1 MKLNDPATIQK
12 FKTWFWGALAFGF
25 LLVVT
30 IFILIGLEFFGP
42 LPTFKELENPKSNVA
57 SEVISDDNI
66 VLGNIYKEYR
76 SFVDY
81 NEISPNVINALIATE
96 DVRFH
101 NHSGIDFKGLGRVMF
116 KTVLF
121 AQRSAG
127 GGSTITQQ
135 LAKNLFPRDISS
147 KQNVFVRTAK
157 LIITKF
163 KEWITAVK
171 LERNY
176 TKEEIAAMYLNVV
189 EFGSNSFGIK
199 AAAKTFFNTTP
210 DSLTIDQAA
219 LLVGVVNAPTRYSP
233 VRNPENA
240 KQRRNVVLGQM
251 LKYGYINQ
259 EQFDS
264 ISKLPIVLKYQAQD
278 HNQGTATYFRE
289 MLRLFMTASK
299 PNPKRYW
306 SQQLYREDSLLW
318 ETNPLYGWCNK
329 NTKPDGTPYNVYTD
343 GLKIY
348 TTVNSRMQ
356 RYAEEAL
363 AEHLKN
369 DLQPAL
375 DKEIKARGGRIFYD
389 ITPEQADHIIYLA
402 MRQTQRYRGLVA
414 SGASRDSIMANFNEK
429 IPMRVFSWKGERDTL
444 MSPLDSIRYYKRFLR
459 SSFMAMDP
467 HNGHVKAYVGGPDFK
482 HFKYDMVRQGKRQ
495 VGSTIK
501 PFLYTLAMQEG
512 YSPCTKVPN
521 VTQTFVVGDTIW
533 APKNSGSTKYDG
545 QMVTLKWGLSNSV
558 NNISA
563 WIMKQFAPSAVVEMI
578 HQLGIKSYI
587 EPVPSIILG
596 TFEFSLYEMV
606 GAYGTYVNKGVQVE
620 PIFVTRIE
628 DKNGNVLAT
637 FNTKKNEAIS
647 EQTAYLMVNLL
658 ESVVNQ
664 GTGVRLRLKYQLPGK
679 IGGKTGTTQHHSDGW
694 FMGVTPNLVA
704 GVWTGAEDRSVH
716 FQNLAL
722 GQGANMALPIFGLFM
737 QKVYA
742 DPSLGI
748 SPNDDWQRPI
758 LPGNISINCENETNY
773 EINEIEIY

>member
-135 LAKNLFPRDISS
+135 LAKNLFPRDISG
-147 KQNVFVRTAK
+147 KQNVLVRTAK
-157 LIITKF
+157 LVISKF

-199 AAAKTFFNTTP
+199 AAAKTFFDTTP
-210 DSLTIDQAA
+210 DSLSIEQAA

-240 KQRRNVVLGQM
+240 KHRRNVVLGQM
-251 LKYGYINQ
+251 RKYGYITQ
-259 EQFDS
+259 QQFDS
-264 ISKLPIVLKYQAQD
+264 ISQLPIVLKYKSQD

-289 MLRLFMTASK
+289 MLRLFITASK

-306 SQQLYREDSLLW
+306 SHQMYHEDSLLW

-375 DKEIKARGGRIFYD
+375 DKEIKARGGKIFYD
-389 ITPEQADHIIYLA
+389 ITPEQADHIIYMA

-414 SGASRDSIMANFNEK
+414 SGASRDSIMVNFNEK
-429 IPMRVFSWKGERDTL
+429 IPMRVFSWKGERDTI

-533 APKNSGSTKYDG
+533 TPKNSGSTKYDG

-563 WIMKQFAPSAVVEMI
+563 WVMKQFAPSAVVEMI

-647 EQTAYLMVNLL
+647 EQTAYLMINLL

-664 GTGVRLRLKYQLPGK
+664 GTGVRLRYKFQLPGRM
-679 IGGKTGTTQHHSDGW
+679 GGKTGTTQNHSDGW

-716 FQNLAL
+716 FENLAL
-722 GQGANMALPIFGLFM
+722 GQGANMALPVFGLFM

-742 DPSLGI
+742 DTSLGI
-748 SPNDDWQRPI
+748 SPTDDWQKPL
-758 LPGNISINCENETNY
+758 LPGNVRINCEDEASY

>member
-1 MKLNDPATIQK
+1 MKLSDPATIQK
-12 FKTWFWGALAFGF
+12 FKRWFWGLIAFGF
-25 LLVVT
+25 LFVIS

-57 SEVISDDNI
+57 SELISEDNI

-81 NEISPNVINALIATE
+81 NEISPNVTNALIATE
-96 DVRFH
+96 DIRFH
-101 NHSGIDFKGLGRVMF
+101 SHSGIDIKGLGRVMV

-121 AQRSAG
+121 SQRSAG

-135 LAKNLFPRDISS
+135 LAKNLFPRNIPS
-147 KQNVFVRTAK
+147 KQNAVVKTAK
-157 LIITKF
+157 LVITKF
-163 KEWITAVK
+163 KEWITSVK

-176 TKEEIAAMYLNVV
+176 TKQEIATMYLNVV
-189 EFGSNSFGIK
+189 EFGSNAFGIK

-210 DSLTIDQAA
+210 DSLTIEQSA
-219 LLVGVVNAPTRYSP
+219 LLVGIVNAPTRYSP

-240 KQRRNVVLGQM
+240 LHRRNVVLGQM
-251 LKYGYINQ
+251 LKYGYISQ
-259 EQFDS
+259 QQFDS
-264 ISKLPIVLKYQAQD
+264 ISKLPIVLKYQMQD

-289 MLRLFMTASK
+289 MLRLFITANK

-306 SQQLYREDSLLW
+306 SEQLYKEDSLLW

-348 TTVNSRMQ
+348 TTINSRMQ
-356 RYAEEAL
+356 RYAEESVT
-363 AEHLKN
+363 EHLKN
-369 DLQPAL
+369 DLQPTL
-375 DKEIKARGGRIFYD
+375 DKEIKTRGGKIFYD
-389 ITPEQADHIIYLA
+389 LTPEQVDHIIYMA
-402 MRQTQRYRGLVA
+402 MRQTQRYRGLIA

-429 IPMRVFSWKGERDTL
+429 IPMTVFSWKGERDTV
-444 MSPLDSIRYYKRFLR
+444 MSPIDSIRYYKQFLR

-467 HNGHVKAYVGGPDFK
+467 HNGNVRAYVGGPDFK

-563 WIMKQFAPSAVVEMI
+563 WIMKQFAPSTVAEMI

-587 EPVPSIILG
+587 DPVPSIILG
-596 TFEFSLYEMV
+596 TSEFSLYEMV
-606 GAYGTYVNKGVQVE
+606 SAYGTFVNKGVQVE

-637 FNTKKNEAIS
+637 FNTMKNEAIS
-647 EQTAYLMVNLL
+647 EQTAYLMINLL

-664 GTGVRLRLKYQLPGK
+664 GTGVRLRIKYQLQGR

-722 GQGANMALPIFGLFM
+722 GQGANMALPVFGLFM

-748 SPNDDWQRPI
+748 SPNDDWQKPL
-758 LPGNISINCENETNY
+758 LPGNISINCENDVSY